1 MTTGDSKERSAGPSQ
16 VEVSTADP
24 EIKIGVFPCKC
35 GKNIGAVVDIDE
47 VAEYAKTLPGVVHV
61 QVNVYTCADPGQREI
76 QQAIAEHGLNRV
88 VVASCSPTMH
98 EDTFR
103 KTVKAAGLN
112 PYLCIMANI
121 REHVSW
127 VHQHNP
133 EEATQKAK
141 DLVAMAVA
149 KAATLEP
156 QPELDVPVTQAA
168 LVVGA
173 GVAGMQASLDL
184 AEAGFKVH
192 LIEKQ
197 PTIGG
202 IMALLDKVF
211 PQNDCSICILGPKMV
226 DVGKHPNINLITMA
240 EVESVSGYVG
250 NFEVRVKQR
259 ARYVDIDACTSCG
272 DCVEVCPV
280 DVPSRTDQSLTWQ
293 KAIQIPFPQA
303 VPSSY
308 FVDPNACL
316 GMDLIR
322 CGKCID
328 RCEQEAIIPSD
339 RDKYIDLDAGVIILA
354 TGFKPAEPS
363 KIPRLGWGR
372 YPNVITSLEF
382 ERLINAAGP
391 TGGSLVRP
399 SDLTKP
405 KSVAIA
411 QCVGSRDINTR
422 SGCSNFCCAESVKCA
437 LLIKE
442 HYPDTE
448 VSIFYQDLRM
458 HGKYFEDQYQKAREE
473 GVKFIRGRVG
483 EIQQYPKTK
492 SLRVSVEDTTHNK
505 LLLEDFEMVILSM
518 GAEGISGNFPIPISC
533 TSDSFYIESH
543 PKLRPVDT
551 SSAGVFICGGAESPK
566 DIRDSVIQASAAA
579 GRAGIILQKG
589 RYPIEA
595 LSAKIKQDLCTRC
608 GTCASRCPYGAI
620 SQDGTGKYTV
630 MGALCQACGT
640 CAGDCPQDAI
650 YMPNFTT
657 EQIETQIKIAL
668 EEDPGNKIVAFACAF
683 CSYRGSDLA
692 GVSRMQHPTNARII
706 RTMCSGRYS
715 TKFAQKAF
723 ELGAGAV
730 LYSGCHLPAD
740 CHFQTGNHWMAKR
753 EPRIRSWMKR
763 NDIEDERFRVE
774 WVSAGEGKKWQTI
787 MTEMAEVVKTPR
799 KGIATSKPKK
809 PTTPKTK
816 KPSKANADSKP
827 KAKAKPKTKPRT
839 KSSTTKKSTGKKRAT
854 KKK

>member
-1 MTTGDSKERSAGPSQ
+1 MTTRNHNAESSEIEVVSVDSELR
-16 VEVSTADP
+16 
-24 EIKIGVFPCKC
+24 IGVFPCMC
-35 GKNIGAVVDIDE
+35 GNNIGAVVDIDSL
-47 VAEYAKTLPGVVHV
+47 AEYAKTLPGVVFV
-61 QVNVYTCADPGQREI
+61 QVNRYTCADPGQREI
-76 QQAIAEHGLNRV
+76 EETIKEHDLNRV

-103 KTVKAAGLN
+103 KAVKAAGLN

-127 VHQHNP
+127 VHRGDP
-133 EEATQKAK
+133 EAATEKAK
-141 DLVAMAVA
+141 DLVAMSVA
-149 KAATLEP
+149 KAASLEA
-156 QPELDVPVTQAA
+156 QKELDVPVTQAA

-173 GVAGMQASLDL
+173 GVAGMQAALDL
-184 AEAGFKVH
+184 ADAGFKVN
-192 LIEKQ
+192 LVERES
-197 PTIGG
+197 TIGG
-202 IMALLDKVF
+202 IMAILDKVF

-226 DVGKHPNINLITMA
+226 DVGKHPNINLITLA
-240 EVESVSGYVG
+240 EVETISGYVG
-250 NFEVRVKQR
+250 NFDVRVKQR
-259 ARYVDIDACTSCG
+259 ARFVDMDKCTSCG

-280 DVPSRTDQSLTWQ
+280 DVPSRTDQNLTWQ

-308 FVDPNACL
+308 FIDPETCL

-328 RCEQEAIIPSD
+328 RCEPEAIVSSD
-339 RDKYIDLDAGVIILA
+339 QDRYIDFEVGVIILA
-354 TGFKPAEPS
+354 TGFSPANPE

-391 TGGSLVRP
+391 TEGKLVRP
-399 SDLTKP
+399 SDLAKP
-405 KSVAIA
+405 TSVAIA
-411 QCVGSRDINTR
+411 QCVGSRNIDTTPA
-422 SGCSNFCCAESVKCA
+422 CSNFCCAESVKCA

-448 VSIFYQDLRM
+448 VTIYYQDLRM
-458 HGKYFEDQYQKAREE
+458 HGKYFEDQYLKAREE
-473 GVKFIRGRVG
+473 GVKFVRGRVG

-492 SLRVSVEDTTHNK
+492 NLRVSVEDTTHNK
-505 LLLEDFEMVILSM
+505 LELLDYDLVILSM
-518 GAEGISGNFPIPISC
+518 GAEGRSGNFPLPISC
-533 TSDSFYIESH
+533 TADSFYIESH

-579 GRAGIILQKG
+579 GRAAIILQKG

-595 LSAKIKQDLCTRC
+595 LSARIMQEKCNRC
-608 GTCASRCPYGAI
+608 GTCVKRCPYGAI
-620 SQDGTGKYTV
+620 SEDGTGKFTV
-630 MGALCQACGT
+630 LGALCQACGT
-640 CAGDCPQDAI
+640 CAGDCPKDAI
-650 YMPNFTT
+650 YMPNFTN
-657 EQIETQIKIAL
+657 EQIEAQIEIAL
-668 EEDPGNKIVAFACAF
+668 AEKPEEKIVAFACAF

-692 GVSRMQHPTNARII
+692 GVSRMQYPPNARVI
-706 RTMCSGRYS
+706 RSMCSGRYS

-730 LYSGCHLPAD
+730 LYSGCHLPSD

-753 EPRIRSWMKR
+753 EPRIRGWMKR
-763 NDIEDERFRVE
+763 NNIEDERFRVE

-787 MTEMAEVVKTPR
+787 MGEMAEVAEMHKKSKP
-799 KGIATSKPKK
+799 KPKK
-809 PTTPKTK
+809 PSAKPKK
-816 KPSKANADSKP
+816 KTASKAKSKP
-827 KAKAKPKTKPRT
+827 KSKTTARPKKKTKSNI
-839 KSSTTKKSTGKKRAT
+839 SSTKKSTTEKKKRG
-854 KKK
+854 K